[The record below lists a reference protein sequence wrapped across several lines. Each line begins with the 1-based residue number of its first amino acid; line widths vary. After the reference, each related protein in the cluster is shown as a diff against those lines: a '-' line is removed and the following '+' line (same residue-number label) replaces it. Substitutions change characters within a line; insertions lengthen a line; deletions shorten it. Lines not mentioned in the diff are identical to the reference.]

1 MECALHSWLSDKSG
15 NSTPTL
21 FSIHI
26 KQDSNDIHGADSFAG
41 TGWYLTGHFI
51 NSWSGHRLSKLPNE
65 SGTLLNT
72 PRALNLGHAPAIS
85 IGLKPAF
92 ELE

>member
-1 MECALHSWLSDKSG
+1 MLSIHG
-15 NSTPTL
+15 HLTRVAIYNTPTL
-21 FSIHI
+21 FSVHI
-26 KQDSNDIHGADSFAG
+26 TQDSNDIHGADNSTE

-51 NSWSGHRLSKLPNE
+51 NSWSGHRLFKLPNE
-65 SGTLLNT
+65 SVLSLIT

-85 IGLKPAF
+85 IGLNTAF